1 MRWGRGVEG
10 ESDGEEEGDVD
21 FDIDVDRRGFSGRRR
36 GDRTILGI
44 Y

>member
-1 MRWGRGVEG
+1 M
-10 ESDGEEEGDVD
+10 DGCDG
-21 FDIDVDRRGFSGRRR
+21 DIDVDRRGFSGRRI